1 MPLRGKCRRRDLL
14 LGLAAGAA
22 VRIARAQPP
31 GRAAVTVQ
39 PGAGF
44 ADEPV
49 RTAIAALPKA
59 GGADLVFA
67 PGRYVFAAGQG
78 TKLLFEGMQSLNVE
92 GNGAELVFAGGDTPI
107 LFRGCTAPSIR
118 NLIIDWSRPPFT
130 QGVLAA
136 VRDKG
141 HTLDL
146 LLPPDVQLGGNEPVG
161 ALTEVDG
168 RSGLMRAG
176 AADIYGGLKV
186 TGVAGNRVAVFSTQ
200 AVASQ
205 PGATLILRH
214 QLYNGNAL
222 HFTGCTDGL
231 EVADIHVSAAPGMAL
246 FARYCEGD
254 IRISRFTV
262 RPRAGTG
269 RLLSTNADALH
280 LDSCTGTATITQS
293 TFQAMGDDAVNV
305 HSDYLRVASLIDRRT
320 VSIEARGALPA
331 DALPRVRAALALLS
345 GRTLGPFGTATLASA
360 QPGAPPRLSFDTDLP
375 GELAVGDLLADPSRR
390 IDLTVS
396 DCMFPGNR
404 GRGVVAHGSVTV
416 ERCRFSSQSRAAVFL
431 APDTHWLECCEVSRA
446 VVRDNSVADSC
457 RSVPNSLTNPAAIQ
471 VAALIQLRNSPS
483 PGVPALVSHDVKIA
497 ANRICGSHGSAI
509 SVGATRGVLVSD
521 NTIDGPGAAAIR
533 LDRVERV
540 VLSGNTC
547 RPASIIERHDT
558 LSAEISSVANTGL
571 TAT

>member
-1 MPLRGKCRRRDLL
+1 MSLREKFRRRGLL
-14 LGLAAGAA
+14 LGLAAGVA
-22 VRIARAQPP
+22 VRTARAQRP

-39 PGAGF
+39 PGIGF
-44 ADEPV
+44 ADEAV
-49 RTAIAALPKA
+49 RLAIAALPKA
-59 GGADLVFA
+59 GGADLVFT

-78 TKLLFEGMQSLNVE
+78 TQLLFEGIESLNVE
-92 GNGAELVFAGGDTPI
+92 GNGAELVFAGGNTAV
-107 LFRGCTAPSIR
+107 LFRGCAAPGIR

-136 VRDKG
+136 VRDNG

-146 LLPPDVQLGGNEPVG
+146 LLPPGVQLRGNEPVG

-168 RSGLMRAG
+168 QSGLMRAG

-186 TGVAGNRVAVFSTQ
+186 TGAAKNRVTVFSAQ

-205 PGATLILRH
+205 PGATLILRD
-214 QLYNGNAL
+214 QLYGGNAL
-222 HFTGCTDGL
+222 HFAGCTGGL
-231 EVADIHVSAAPGMAL
+231 EVADVHVSAAPGMAL

-262 RPRAGTG
+262 GPQTGTG
-269 RLLSTNADALH
+269 RLLSTNSDALH
-280 LDSCTGTATITQS
+280 LDSCTGTATVTYS
-293 TFQAMGDDAVNV
+293 TFQAMGDDAINV

-320 VSIEARGALPA
+320 MSVEARSALPA
-331 DALPRVRAALALLS
+331 DALPRAGALLALLS
-345 GRTLGPFGTATLASA
+345 GQTLGLLGTATLASA

-375 GELAVGDLLADPSRR
+375 GGLAVGDVLADPSRQ

-404 GRGVVAHGSVTV
+404 GRGVVAHGAVTV

-431 APDTHWLECCEVSRA
+431 APDTHWLECCEVSHA

-457 RSVPNSLTNPAAIQ
+457 RSMPKSLTNPAAIQ
-471 VAALIQLRNSPS
+471 VAALIQPQGSNGPS
-483 PGVPALVSHDVKIA
+483 VPALVSHDVMIA
-497 ANRICGSHGSAI
+497 ANRIFGPHESAI

-521 NTIDGPGAAAIR
+521 NVIHKPGAAAIR
-533 LDRVERV
+533 LDRVARV
-540 VLSGNTC
+540 VLSNNTC
-547 RPASIIERHDT
+547 YPASIVERHDT
-558 LSAEISSVANTGL
+558 LFSEISSAGNIGL
-571 TAT
+571 KVT